1 MITVARVIQEVA
13 KTYGVTAEEILGAG
27 QERRVAEPRHVAM
40 YLCRQHIP
48 RTTLMGL
55 GRKFGRAHGTVGHSV
70 ENIAE
75 RRSSPLF
82 DAALTRLEQALS
94 NTPKPAFETEE
105 TAHVR

>member
-1 MITVARVIQEVA
+1 MITVARVIQVVA
-13 KTYGVTAEEILGAG
+13 KTYGVTAEEILTGG

-48 RTTLMGL
+48 QATLMSL
-55 GRKFGRAHGTVGHSV
+55 GRRFGRAHGTVGHSV
-70 ENIAE
+70 EKIAE

-82 DAALTRLEQALS
+82 DATLTRLEQALS
-94 NTPKPAFETEE
+94 STPKPAFKPEE